1 MAARAR
7 ATGAMRVCLD
17 RTMAGRGGE
26 VLKLQSDELCEFW
39 FCYVLAMAARTSQLK
54 RLRHI
59 DHTESYRELKQLLSR
74 N

>member
-1 MAARAR
+1 MAARATG

-17 RTMAGRGGE
+17 RTMAGGGE
-26 VLKLQSDELCEFW
+26 VLMQSDELCEFW